1 MVPEIIC
8 KMIYALTSCLNH
20 QQHELFYTCL
30 LSRIYGIFRETYW
43 DICHTCLYQAPS
55 LFTSIWDIAFWFGLM
70 LNALVNGY
78 GHVGTVNS
86 PKAHFSSWASLT
98 NVTLKIKQ
106 RYLLSLI

>member
-1 MVPEIIC
+1 MGYLGKLIGTFAIL
-8 KMIYALTSCLNH
+8 AN
-20 QQHELFYTCL
+20 
-30 LSRIYGIFRETYW
+30 
-43 DICHTCLYQAPS
+43 QAPS

-98 NVTLKIKQ
+98 TLKIKQ